1 MTYRSLI
8 SEVCRIHYHVAGK
21 EGKRGSTPHTYL
33 FISDVGASKFLLLRV
48 VDAAAVFDAF
58 AAVDLMFVVMQK
70 ASQSS
75 H

>member
-1 MTYRSLI
+1 MKYAAFIITLR
-8 SEVCRIHYHVAGK
+8 A
-21 EGKRGSTPHTYL
+21 KRGSTPHTYL

-48 VDAAAVFDAF
+48 VDAAAVVDP

-70 ASQSS
+70 ASQVS

>member
-1 MTYRSLI
+1 MKYAAFIITLR
-8 SEVCRIHYHVAGK
+8 A
-21 EGKRGSTPHTYL
+21 KRGSKPHTYL

-48 VDAAAVFDAF
+48 VVAAVFDAF